1 MNSVQFGG
9 DKMNKIVT
17 SKEDILKASREI
29 ASKDGLQSI
38 NMRNVAKHC
47 GVAVGSIYNYFPSK
61 ADLIIA
67 TVEDIWKSFFHMGDD
82 LYFKH
87 FNDCVDWL
95 FTTIQRGTKQYP
107 GFFIAHAQGFQSS
120 DVKQGREV
128 MEEYFK
134 HIQRSLLMVL
144 NHDQQVKQDVFNDD
158 YTKEDF
164 IQFVFVNIMNLLSQQ
179 QPSCHILLETIQRV
193 IY

>member
-67 TVEDIWKSFFHMGDD
+67 TVEDIWKSFFSYG
-82 LYFKH
+82 
-87 FNDCVDWL
+87 
-95 FTTIQRGTKQYP
+95 
-107 GFFIAHAQGFQSS
+107 
-120 DVKQGREV
+120 
-128 MEEYFK
+128 
-134 HIQRSLLMVL
+134 
-144 NHDQQVKQDVFNDD
+144 
-158 YTKEDF
+158 
-164 IQFVFVNIMNLLSQQ
+164 
-179 QPSCHILLETIQRV
+179 
-193 IY
+193 